1 MSTDQLPHD
10 RARQDELAGRLAT
23 LSPAKRLLL
32 AREIKKRNANFGR
45 QPVIQRRPGRDPGP
59 LSFAQ
64 QRLWF
69 LSQLEPHS
77 VAYNEPKG
85 FRIEGPL
92 DLNSLQHALDE
103 IVARHEVLR
112 TTFAPG
118 NGEPVQCVHPGGTVD
133 LSIVDLRTHGPERER
148 EAQQILRE
156 AIRRPFDLSAD
167 LMLRAVLLRLTDDEH
182 ILMLVTHHIASDG
195 WSMGILTRELGTL
208 YESFATG
215 RASTLPE
222 LAIQYSDYAWWQ
234 RQPAQAEI
242 VDTQLD
248 YWRRQLTGAP
258 VLELSV
264 DRPRTGPRT
273 YKSATLAIE
282 LPEDLCRQLMELSR
296 RSQATLYMT
305 LLAGL
310 QLLLHRYSSQEDIA
324 IGSPIAGRTEKEA
337 DGLIG
342 FFVNTLV
349 LRTDLSGNPSFRELL
364 GRVRRVALGAFEHQA
379 APFERLVAELHP
391 ERNPGRHPFFD
402 VMFAF
407 QNTPAEGLQLA
418 GHRVSSIALDSG
430 SSKFDLVFTLI
441 EDGDVVRGS
450 LEYCVDLFDAL
461 TIRRLVGHFETLLRS
476 AVATPDAPIS
486 DLRMLTDAESREL
499 VVDWNRTATDYPRDA
514 TIHTLFETQA
524 RRSPNTVAVA
534 LGDEQL
540 TYQEL
545 NWRANQLA
553 HYLAGLNLPSA
564 TLIAISMD
572 RSLELVVGLLAIL
585 KTGRAYLP
593 LDPEYPTERLDY
605 MLRDTQVGVVLTCE
619 RLTSRFRA
627 HGVHA
632 IALDAEREQ
641 IAAHSRENPAS
652 TTTAGDLAYVMYTSG
667 STGRPKGVE
676 IPHRGVVRL
685 VCASNYVQLGAG
697 ETMLHLAPIS
707 FDASTFEIWGAL
719 LHGATCVVFAAPVPR
734 ATELDGVLKRYR
746 VSTLWLTASLFNL
759 IIDEDPGALSSL
771 RQLLVGGEAL
781 SVRHVQRALDS
792 LPNTSIVNGYG
803 PTEST
808 TFACTYPIRSLPPY
822 AASIPIGKPI
832 SNTEVYVLDS
842 RLALV
847 PVGVPGELYIGGDGL
862 AHGYLNAP
870 DLTADKFKEVALDDG
885 SRRRLYRT
893 GDRVRYLADGNIEF
907 LGRFDDQVKIRGF
920 RIEPGEIELALAE
933 YPGVR
938 ENAVVARE
946 KPGADRC
953 LIAYLLAGTPAPTAA
968 DLKTFLKAK
977 LPDYM
982 VPSGFVFVDAW
993 PLTPQGKVDRRAL
1006 AAIDWKPAAAG
1017 DGLIACRTPLEQQ
1030 LAAIWI
1036 RALGV
1041 ERLGATDN
1049 FFDVGGHSLLA
1060 VRVCN
1065 EIEKSTGKRLP
1076 LTAFF
1081 EAPTVAGLARLLS
1094 DETTTPRW
1102 QSLLRIQTLGS
1113 RPPFFW
1119 VHGQA
1124 SDPLLPRYLH
1134 PEQPLYG
1141 LTHQAHDGSHAK
1153 FTTVED
1159 IAAHY
1164 LSEVRTVR
1172 PHGPYR
1178 LGGYCFGGVV
1188 AFEMAQ
1194 QLRKLGESVEL
1205 LVLLGP
1211 SVVSLPPEVRRLAPR
1226 TTAPTVKEGP
1236 RLGARLSHHRQTL
1249 ARLDVRRRISYALGL
1264 INGRIARVWAKAT
1277 SHWDR
1282 AVLPVYLSLGREL
1295 PVRLRS
1301 PYVLELYRRALDR
1314 YAPSVYQGRT
1324 AIFVE
1329 ADEAAL
1335 EYSPWK
1341 VLAEGAHFYRL
1352 TGEHTAILEE
1362 PNIRAWAEPVGA
1374 LLDAGP
1380 DRLNTGRT
1388 ASAIG
1393 SNCQ

>member
-1 MSTDQLPHD
+1 MSTDQPPHD
-10 RARQDELAGRLAT
+10 RAREDELAGRLAR
-23 LSPAKRLLL
+23 LSPAKRVLLE
-32 AREIKKRNANFGR
+32 REIRKRNANFGR
-45 QPVIQRRPGRDPGP
+45 EPVIRRRPGRNPGP

-77 VAYNEPKG
+77 VAYNEPKT

-92 DLNSLQHALDE
+92 DLKALQRALDE

-133 LSIVDLRTHGPERER
+133 LSLVDLRARGSARDR

-167 LMLRAVLLRLTDDEH
+167 LMLRAFLLRLADDEH
-182 ILMLVTHHIASDG
+182 ILMLATHHVASDG

-215 RASTLPE
+215 RTTTLPE
-222 LAIQYSDYAWWQ
+222 LPIQYADYAWWQ

-242 VDTQLD
+242 VDAQLE

-258 VLELSV
+258 VLELPS

-273 YKSATLAIE
+273 YESATQAIE
-282 LPEDLCRQLMELSR
+282 LPEDLCRQLKQLSR
-296 RSQATLYMT
+296 RGQATLYMT
-305 LLAGL
+305 LLAAL
-310 QLLLHRYSSQEDIA
+310 QLLLHRYSGQEDIA
-324 IGSPIAGRTEKEA
+324 IGSPIAGRTEAEV

-364 GRVRRVALGAFEHQA
+364 GRVRKVALGAFEHQA

-407 QNTPAEGLQLA
+407 QNMPADEGLRLP
-418 GHRVSSIALDSG
+418 GHRVSSIELDSG
-430 SSKFDLVFTLI
+430 ISKFDLVFTLM

-450 LEYCVDLFDAL
+450 LDYCVDLFDAL

-476 AVATPDAPIS
+476 AVATPDAAIS
-486 DLRMLTDAESREL
+486 DLRMLTDAESRQL

-514 TIHTLFETQA
+514 SIHTLFETQA
-524 RRSPNTVAVA
+524 RQSPDAVAVA
-534 LGDEQL
+534 FGDEQL

-545 NWRANQLA
+545 NWRANQVA
-553 HYLAGLNLPSA
+553 HYLSGLNLQSA
-564 TLIAISMD
+564 PLIAISMD
-572 RSLELVVGLLAIL
+572 RSLDLVVGLLGIL

-593 LDPEYPTERLDY
+593 LDPEHPAERLDY
-605 MLRDTQVGVVLTCE
+605 MLRDTQVAVVLTSE
-619 RLTSRFRA
+619 RITARFMA

-641 IAAHSRENPAS
+641 IAAQSRENPAS
-652 TTTAGDLAYVMYTSG
+652 TTTADDLAYVMYTSG

-685 VCASNYVQLGAG
+685 VCASNYVRLDAG
-697 ETMLHLAPIS
+697 ETLLHLAPIS

-719 LHGATCVVFAAPVPR
+719 LHGATCAVFAGPVPR
-734 ATELDGVLKRYR
+734 STELGGVLKRYR

-759 IIDEDPGALSSL
+759 IIDEDPGALASV
-771 RQLLVGGEAL
+771 RQLLIGGEAL
-781 SVRHVQRALDS
+781 SVRHVERALSS
-792 LPNTSIVNGYG
+792 LPNTSIINGYG

-832 SNTEVYVLDS
+832 ANTEVYVLDS
-842 RLALV
+842 RLALA

-862 AHGYLNAP
+862 ARGYLNAP
-870 DLTADKFKEVALDDG
+870 DLTAEKFKEVAFDDG

-920 RIEPGEIELALAE
+920 RIEPGEIEVALAQH
-933 YPGVR
+933 PGVR
-938 ENAVVARE
+938 ENAVLARE
-946 KPGADRC
+946 KPGEDKR
-953 LIAYLLAGTPAPTAA
+953 LIAYLLASTPAPTAA

-993 PLTPQGKVDRRAL
+993 PLTPNGKVDRRAL
-1006 AAIDWKPAAAG
+1006 STIDWKPAAG
-1017 DGLIACRTPLEQQ
+1017 GEGFIACRTPLEQQ
-1030 LAAIWI
+1030 LADIWM

-1049 FFDVGGHSLLA
+1049 FFDLGGHSLLA
-1060 VRVCN
+1060 VRVCSQ
-1065 EIEKSTGKRLP
+1065 IEKSSGKRLP

-1081 EAPTVAGLARLLS
+1081 EAPTVEGLARLLS
-1094 DETTTPRW
+1094 DETPAPHW
-1102 QSLLRIQTLGS
+1102 QSLLRIQTMGS

-1141 LTHQAHDGSHAK
+1141 LMHQAHDGRPAK
-1153 FTTVED
+1153 YTSVEE

-1164 LSEVRTVR
+1164 LSEVRAVR
-1172 PHGPYR
+1172 PNGPYL

-1194 QLRKLGESVEL
+1194 QLRKLGEPVDL

-1211 SVVSLPPEVRRLAPR
+1211 SPVSLPRGVRRLAPS
-1226 TTAPTVKEGP
+1226 TATPAVKEGP
-1236 RLGARLSHHRQTL
+1236 RLRERLSHHRQTV
-1249 ARLDVRRRISYALGL
+1249 ARLDSRQRIAYALGL
-1264 INGRIARVWAKAT
+1264 VNSRTAHVRARAGR
-1277 SHWDR
+1277 HWHR
-1282 AVLPVYLSLGREL
+1282 ALLRVYLTLGWEL

-1301 PYVLELYRRALDR
+1301 PYVLDLYRRALDR

-1324 AIFVE
+1324 AVFVE
-1329 ADEAAL
+1329 VDEEAV
-1335 EYSPWK
+1335 EYLTVEGSGRRRSLLPSARRAHGDPGG
-1341 VLAEGAHFYRL
+1341 AEH
-1352 TGEHTAILEE
+1352 
-1362 PNIRAWAEPVGA
+1362 PDVG
-1374 LLDAGP
+1374 
-1380 DRLNTGRT
+1380 
-1388 ASAIG
+1388 
-1393 SNCQ
+1393 